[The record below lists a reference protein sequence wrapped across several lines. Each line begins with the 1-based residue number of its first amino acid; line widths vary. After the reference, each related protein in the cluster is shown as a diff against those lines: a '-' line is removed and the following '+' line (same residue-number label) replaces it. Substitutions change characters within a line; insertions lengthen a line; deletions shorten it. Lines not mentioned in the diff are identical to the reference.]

1 MIFQRSYAQVALL
14 ALMSI
19 GSNVV
24 HTSGPSS
31 VLFAEGSAACTT
43 QGESPR
49 ARVLQLLLLLPSLAN
64 SLGRGPT
71 RRFIT
76 TCRLS
81 FGNLL
86 LLC

>member
-49 ARVLQLLLLLPSLAN
+49 ARVLQLLLLPSLAN